1 MSSPVQEEN
10 VFGEMAL
17 RVRLMLAEMDMNQ
30 GELARRLGLS
40 PGYVSEIARGVK
52 RPGADFFLGVHREL
66 KVSVDWLISGNG
78 AMFRDD
84 GIQAELLHAI
94 RVVVATARAAIIVRD
109 PLAVEVLQVM
119 GDGRF
124 EQLSLEP
131 RFAAFAESL
140 QLENRDLGLS
150 VSLYNSHLTGADSPQ
165 RRRQL
170 VSAAS
175 AYFRTESS
183 AGFGALVMPKP
194 APRSQYKQG
203 VVRVD

>member
-10 VFGEMAL
+10 VFSEMAL

-40 PGYVSEIARGVK
+40 PGYVSEISRGVK

-66 KVSVDWLISGNG
+66 NVSVDWLISGNG
-78 AMFRDD
+78 GMFRDD

-124 EQLSLEP
+124 EQLSLES

-150 VSLYNSHLTGADSPQ
+150 VSLYNSHLSGVDSPQ

-183 AGFGALVMPKP
+183 VGFGALVMPK
-194 APRSQYKQG
+194 AVPRSQYKQS